1 MYYFGVCFVFLNFRI
16 MLYINVWDC
25 KCICSNI
32 YNVCLYLCRYIYMKD
47 WFFVNNNIYVLI
59 NVIIICS
66 LGIVLWVD
74 II

>member
-1 MYYFGVCFVFLNFRI
+1 MFGIVSVYVVKQNVCF
-16 MLYINVWDC
+16 
-25 KCICSNI
+25 
-32 YNVCLYLCRYIYMKD
+32 YLCRYIYMKN